1 MGNLRV
7 KKTKKNKKFTTTG
20 IFNFSVVKRIV
31 LQRGAVGAVAPIV
44 ADGVDLSPIKQ
55 KLEIKMRLR

>member
-1 MGNLRV
+1 MGNLGV

-20 IFNFSVVKRIV
+20 IFNFSVKRIV